1 MVTLP
6 RVPSPVDP
14 STIEM
19 TTLDPTALDLGTL
32 DLYHH
37 EVLAALRRQGPVVWV
52 PTIGAWLVVSREAAI
67 TAMRD
72 ADTFTVDDPRF
83 STGQV
88 IGPSMLSLDGGE
100 HRRHRDPFAFRFR
113 AGEVVRRDTEVVGSL
128 ARRLVEAL
136 RPKGAAELRR
146 ELAGPLAVSVAAG
159 AIGLD
164 GVPVEQL
171 LSWYD
176 RLVAAV
182 GEVSLGA
189 DVSDDARAAY
199 HALADELLR
208 AAEAPGAW
216 LGDVTETLTTDEVI
230 SNAAV
235 FLFGGIETSEGMTA
249 NALHH
254 LLANPSQ
261 LAAVRDDRTLV
272 EAAVEESLRLEPAVV
287 RVDRYA
293 TVDTVLGG
301 AEIEAG
307 DPVFISIAAANRDP
321 EQYEEPDRFDV
332 HRPQARTHLAFAHG
346 PHLCIGATLARLQ
359 TGAAIEAVLDL
370 LPGVQL
376 AGPVD
381 TRGTIFRKPVA
392 LHATWQAG

>member
-1 MVTLP
+1 MAV
-6 RVPSPVDP
+6 
-14 STIEM
+14 
-19 TTLDPTALDLGTL
+19 LDLVML
-32 DLYHH
+32 DRHH
-37 EVLAALRRQGPVVWV
+37 HQVLAALRRQAPVVWV
-52 PTIGAWLVVSREAAI
+52 PILDAWLVVSREAAI

-72 ADTFTVDDPRF
+72 DTTFTVDDPRF
-83 STGQV
+83 STAQV
-88 IGPSMLSLDGGE
+88 IGPSMLSLDGSE
-100 HRRHRDPFAFRFR
+100 HSRHRDPFASRFR
-113 AGEVVRRDTEVVGSL
+113 AAEVVRRDTQFVDSL

-136 RPKGAAELRR
+136 APKGAAELRR

-189 DVSDDARAAY
+189 EVSDDARTAY
-199 HALADELLR
+199 NALAGELLR
-208 AAEAPGAW
+208 SANAPGAW
-216 LGDVTETLTTDEVI
+216 LADATRNLTTVEAI

-254 LLANPSQ
+254 LLADADL
-261 LAAVRDDRTLV
+261 LATVRNDRRLV
-272 EAAVEESLRLEPAVV
+272 EAVVEESLRLEPAAA

-293 TVDTVLGG
+293 TVDTVLAGV
-301 AEIEAG
+301 AIKAG
-307 DPVFISIAAANRDP
+307 DPVFISIAAVNRDP
-321 EQYEEPDRFDV
+321 EYFAEPDRFDV
-332 HRPQARTHLAFAHG
+332 HRAQARTHLAFAHG
-346 PHLCIGATLARLQ
+346 AHLCIGATLARLQ
-359 TGAAIEAVLDL
+359 TRAAINAVLDL
-370 LPGVQL
+370 LPVVQL
-376 AGPVD
+376 AGSVE

-392 LHATWQAG
+392 LQASWQPG